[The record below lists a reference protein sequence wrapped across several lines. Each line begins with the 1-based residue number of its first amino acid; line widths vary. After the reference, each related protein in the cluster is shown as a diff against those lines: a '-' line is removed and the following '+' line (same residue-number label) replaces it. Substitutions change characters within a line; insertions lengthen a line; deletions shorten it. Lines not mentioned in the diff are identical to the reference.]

1 MFMANYSIALHTIS
15 KIQNSAKR
23 EIAKNSTCNTNVLIS
38 QCHIDSAYPWAK
50 LNIQLTNFNAYTSL

>member
-23 EIAKNSTCNTNVLIS
+23 EIAKKYPVQNSTCNTIVFIS
-38 QCHIDSAYPWAK
+38 QCHRDSAYP
-50 LNIQLTNFNAYTSL
+50 